1 MRCPTARGRLSS
13 AVREA
18 LLAGRPLEPDLLD
31 DPRPGLGPDDE
42 GDRQLAL
49 WMLFELHH
57 RGFEDVPDDA
67 EWRPDLL
74 ALRRGLERDLEA
86 RWRDR
91 AAPLLAEHAAD
102 ATGDLATDFFALCE
116 ADTGPSVAA
125 FVRRRATTEQLHAVL
140 RQRSVYHGKEQD
152 AAMWAVPRL
161 DDEPTAHLLAV
172 AYDEYGNGSPA
183 RVHSRLWA
191 QGLRAAGVDD
201 AYGAHVDEALPEVLE
216 QNNLMAML
224 GLQRRLLPASLG
236 HLAAFE
242 VTSALPSQQ
251 WVRGLERLGAPEE
264 LTGYFRE
271 HVVADSVHEQVAVR
285 QLLGSYLEGAPDSAA
300 RRDDVLWG
308 GAVCLLAEGRAG
320 AAVLRAVG
328 ADEQEVAA

>member
-1 MRCPTARGRLSS
+1 M
-13 AVREA
+13 REA
-18 LLAGRPLEPDLLD
+18 LLADRPLDADPDHRLD
-31 DPRPGLGPDDE
+31 PGPTADDE

-74 ALRRGLERDLEA
+74 ALRRDLERDLEA
-86 RWRDR
+86 RWREL
-91 AAPLLAEHAAD
+91 AAPLLAEHAAQ

-116 ADTGPSVAA
+116 ADTGPSVAE

-172 AYDEYGNGSPA
+172 AYDEYGNGSPDQ
-183 RVHSRLWA
+183 VHSRLWA
-191 QGLRAAGVDD
+191 GGLRAAGVDD
-201 AYGAHVDEALPEVLE
+201 AYGAHVGEAVPEVLE

-251 WVRGLERLGAPEE
+251 WVRGLERLRAPEE

-271 HVVADSVHEQVAVR
+271 HVLADSVHEQVAVR
-285 QLLGSYLEGAPDSAA
+285 QLLGSYLGGAPD
-300 RRDDVLWG
+300 RRDDVFWG

-328 ADEQEVAA
+328 ADEHEVAA

>member
-1 MRCPTARGRLSS
+1 MRCPSARGRLSS

-18 LLAGRPLEPDLLD
+18 LLHGRPLDESTSPDL
-31 DPRPGLGPDDE
+31 PDLVGASTED
-42 GDRQLAL
+42 DRQLAL

-57 RGFEDVPDDA
+57 RGFEDVDDRA

-74 ALRRGLERDLEA
+74 TLRSRLECDLER

-91 AAPLLAEHAAD
+91 AAPLLRDHAAS
-102 ATGDLATDFFALCE
+102 ATSDLATDFFALCE

-125 FVRRRATTEQLHAVL
+125 FVRRQATTEQLHAVL

-183 RVHSRLWA
+183 QVHSRLWA
-191 QGLRAAGVDD
+191 RGLRAAGVDD

-224 GLQRRLLPASLG
+224 GLQRRLLPAALG

-251 WVRGLERLGAPEE
+251 WVRGLERLAAPEE
-264 LTGYFRE
+264 LVGYFRE

-285 QLLGSYLEGAPDSAA
+285 QLLGSYLDGAPG
-300 RRDDVLWG
+300 RRGDVFWG
-308 GAVCLLAEGRAG
+308 GAVCLLAEGRAA

-328 ADEQEVAA
+328 AEEQEAAA